1 MLKNKAVRY
10 FTQFGRRVKQNYNL
24 SNKKFPQEEDSQLYI
39 TEKMS

>member
-24 SNKKFPQEEDSQLYI
+24 SYKKFYLVSQTRLYNEI
-39 TEKMS
+39 KMS